1 MDTYRRTTLKVPES
15 AHEQVVRAVYTQRSQ
30 RYQKIRLATPYST
43 ISFSGIGFERIRPR
57 YSASSSFSCSSPL
70 LNRIWQDGVRTV
82 DMCTVSKGETS
93 AAWEV
98 TTGGTRVRGQH
109 WAPCRFGTRW
119 ADKTIR
125 FQVHIEHGGASW
137 AVHMVANGLIFCLDT
152 ATRELYACEG
162 LSTEPTVFP
171 VAEKGRWHIGDLD
184 LNAWLEVETVTRG
197 DTVVVSVQGRRLA
210 FIEGLN
216 IKPILSGSAN
226 NTGSI
231 AFGGPCQ
238 WVAVYRHLSVLSGG
252 GENLYQNT
260 MLPLDQ
266 SRTLDDFQVGTNG
279 LACTIDGAKR
289 DRACFGG
296 DLNVIGRSIA
306 HSTMTFDAIAGSIEL
321 LTSHQTSEGYLGN
334 LCPIQAPVH
343 EGNEEPPTYAFYSL
357 SYALLL
363 VVAIKDHWLHTGDV
377 RTKTRCFQ
385 RLEHLMAY
393 TAEHLSAGVVVA
405 PPPLS
410 SESG

>member
-1 MDTYRRTTLKVPES
+1 
-15 AHEQVVRAVYTQRSQ
+15 
-30 RYQKIRLATPYST
+30 
-43 ISFSGIGFERIRPR
+43 
-57 YSASSSFSCSSPL
+57 
-70 LNRIWQDGVRTV
+70 
-82 DMCTVSKGETS
+82 
-93 AAWEV
+93 
-98 TTGGTRVRGQH
+98 
-109 WAPCRFGTRW
+109 
-119 ADKTIR
+119 
-125 FQVHIEHGGASW
+125 
-137 AVHMVANGLIFCLDT
+137 MVANGLIFCLDT

-296 DLNVIGRSIA
+296 DLYVMGRSIA

-343 EGNEEPPTYAFYSL
+343 EENEEPPTYAFYSL
-357 SYALLL
+357 SYSLLL
-363 VVAIKDHWLHTGDV
+363 VVAIKDYWLHTGDA
-377 RTKTRCFQ
+377 RMKTRCFQ

-410 SESG
+410 SESGWDLSNQQADRLQCIGSHLAAQFSVPRVH